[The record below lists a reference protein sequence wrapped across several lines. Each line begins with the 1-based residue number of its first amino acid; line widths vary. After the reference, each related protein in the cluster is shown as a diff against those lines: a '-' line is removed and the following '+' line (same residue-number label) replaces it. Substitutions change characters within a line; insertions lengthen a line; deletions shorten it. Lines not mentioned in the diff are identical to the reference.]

1 MGTALRVGE
10 VTMHQTMWSPLLDA
24 NGASQNS
31 SQLNMHN
38 GWADTICG
46 IETVGA
52 SGCGAAARQRPLA
65 VVVPAH
71 FRFPPVVV

>member
-10 VTMHQTMWSPLLDA
+10 VTLHQTIWSPLLDA

-31 SQLNMHN
+31 SQLNIHN

-46 IETVGA
+46 VETVGA
-52 SGCGAAARQRPLA
+52 PGCGEAA
-65 VVVPAH
+65 
-71 FRFPPVVV
+71 